1 VSFDERRKSKRYEAD
16 VPTQL
21 RVTGRLVDVRL
32 KDVCRDA
39 VLVESTET
47 VALGTAVGVLLGLPD
62 GANPVEVHGTVIRLS
77 PATDGSGAGG
87 VAVLF
92 TEVSP
97 ELATRLDFF
106 FATLD

>member
-1 VSFDERRKSKRYEAD
+1 VSFEERRKSRRYEAD

-21 RVTGRLVDVRL
+21 RAEGRLISVRL

-39 VLVESTET
+39 VLVESPEP
-47 VALGTAVGVLLGLPD
+47 VSLGAPVGVVLGLPD
-62 GANPVEVHGTVIRLS
+62 GQAPIEVHGTVIRVA
-77 PATDGSGAGG
+77 PGTDDSAVG

-92 TEVSP
+92 TALSP
-97 ELATRLDFF
+97 ALATRLDFF

>member
-1 VSFDERRKSKRYEAD
+1 VSFDERRRSKRYEAD

-21 RVTGRLVDVRL
+21 RVSGQLVPVRL

-39 VLVESTET
+39 VLVETPET
-47 VALGTAVGVLLGLPD
+47 WPLGTLVGVILGLPD
-62 GANPVEVHGTVIRLS
+62 GQSPVEVHGTVIRLA
-77 PATDGSGAGG
+77 PATDGERPS

-92 TEVSP
+92 TELSP

>member
-1 VSFDERRKSKRYEAD
+1 VSYPEKRKSKRYEAD

-21 RVTGRLVDVRL
+21 RVAGLVVPVRL

-39 VLVESTET
+39 VLVEASQTWP
-47 VALGTAVGVLLGLPD
+47 LGTAVGVILGLPD
-62 GANPVEVHGTVIRLS
+62 GQAPVEVHGTVIRLA
-77 PATDGSGAGG
+77 PAGEGENAG

-92 TEVSP
+92 TELSP

>member
-1 VSFDERRKSKRYEAD
+1 VSFEERRKSKRYEAD

-21 RVTGRLVDVRL
+21 RAEGRLISVRL

-39 VLVESTET
+39 VLVESPEP
-47 VALGTAVGVLLGLPD
+47 VSLGAPVGVVLGLPD
-62 GANPVEVHGTVIRLS
+62 GQAPIEVHGTVIRVA
-77 PATDGSGAGG
+77 PGADSAVG

-92 TEVSP
+92 TALSP
-97 ELATRLDFF
+97 ALATRLDFF

>member
-1 VSFDERRKSKRYEAD
+1 MSFEERRKSKRYEAD

-21 RVTGRLVDVRL
+21 RVNGRLVDVRL

-39 VLVESTET
+39 VLVETPET
-47 VALGTAVGVLLGLPD
+47 VALGTSVGVILGLPD
-62 GANPVEVHGTVIRLS
+62 GQNPVEVHGTVIRL
-77 PATDGSGAGG
+77 AHLAEGEAAGM
-87 VAVLF
+87 AVMF
-92 TEVSP
+92 TELSP

>member
-1 VSFDERRKSKRYEAD
+1 
-16 VPTQL
+16 VPTHL
-21 RVTGRLVDVRL
+21 RVGGQLVAVRL

-39 VLVESTET
+39 VLVEAPHAWS
-47 VALGTAVGVLLGLPD
+47 LGTPVGVILGLPD
-62 GANPVEVHGTVIRLS
+62 GHAPVEVTGTVIRVVLPTS
-77 PATDGSGAGG
+77 EESAG

-92 TEVSP
+92 TQLSP

>member
-1 VSFDERRKSKRYEAD
+1 VNFPEKRKSKRYEAD
-16 VPTQL
+16 VPTQV
-21 RVTGRLVDVRL
+21 RVAGELVPVRL

-39 VLVESTET
+39 VLVEAPQTWP
-47 VALGTAVGVLLGLPD
+47 LGTAVGVVLGLPD
-62 GANPVEVHGTVIRLS
+62 GQTPVEVHGTVIRLA
-77 PATDGSGAGG
+77 PGGDGENHG

-92 TEVSP
+92 TELSP

>member
-1 VSFDERRKSKRYEAD
+1 VSFEERRKSKRYEVD
-16 VPTQL
+16 VPTRL
-21 RVTGRLVDVRL
+21 RLAGRLVDVRL

-39 VLVESTET
+39 VLVESTELPE
-47 VALGTAVGVLLGLPD
+47 LGTPVGVILGIPD
-62 GANPVEVHGTVIRLS
+62 GTSPVEVHGTVIRVA
-77 PATDGSGAGG
+77 PAAEGGGAGG
-87 VAVLF
+87 AVLF